1 LDFLFEM
8 TKGATRMKLK
18 QTMKYQM
25 DQFMAK
31 GTASLVLMLFAVT
44 LIAVVLLGFA
54 AFFVNTL
61 SGEPFLTTIWTSFM
75 LTLDAGNLADIQ
87 GPTWY
92 MVILTVSTM
101 VGIFVTSMLI
111 SIISNGLQ
119 TKLEAL
125 QKGRSLVIENNHVL
139 ILGFNFNVP
148 VIVAEL
154 VEANRNVRHPVIVIL
169 SEIDSVETLA
179 ELKKDVKTFYN
190 TKVIIRTGSCYSRDD
205 LLMCAIEKAKT
216 VIVSHPDD
224 ADTIK
229 ALLAM
234 KNTGFFAPQAK
245 GYATTL
251 FNSEKNLKIA
261 QTMFGDKLE
270 AVCLP
275 DDLDRITAQTCLQ
288 PGLSFVY
295 KNLLEF
301 AGDEFYFYGNEKLVG
316 KPVKDL
322 IHMFEKSAFV
332 GLFRNGKTMLNPA
345 ADVVYEQDDKVIVIS
360 EDDDTIFLDGHPEK
374 VDVSHIAP
382 KTKIKNKSKKNIL
395 AVGYNEESLNV
406 LEAMCPYIEKGTQ
419 FTMITRSSIDLSLA
433 CKTRVDPKVQFTFI
447 NGDTTDYDV
456 LNQVD
461 YSNLDAI
468 IIFSNGD
475 LEPEKADSATLLTVL
490 NIREIQK
497 ERQLDIP
504 IIIEIVLNRN
514 EAVLQ
519 YASVDDFIISNVL
532 SNKLLCQIS
541 ENRYL
546 SQVFLDL
553 FDEEG
558 SEVYI
563 KKAENYVPLN
573 QPVNFYTVVESALR
587 RNETAIGYFK
597 KCERRSDGIILN
609 PAKSDLVVFDPGD
622 SIIVVAED

>member
-1 LDFLFEM
+1 
-8 TKGATRMKLK
+8 
-18 QTMKYQM
+18 M
-25 DQFMAK
+25 D
-31 GTASLVLMLFAVT
+31 
-44 LIAVVLLGFA
+44 
-54 AFFVNTL
+54 
-61 SGEPFLTTIWTSFM
+61 
-75 LTLDAGNLADIQ
+75 
-87 GPTWY
+87 
-92 MVILTVSTM
+92 
-101 VGIFVTSMLI
+101 
-111 SIISNGLQ
+111 
-119 TKLEAL
+119 
-125 QKGRSLVIENNHVL
+125 
-139 ILGFNFNVP
+139 
-148 VIVAEL
+148 
-154 VEANRNVRHPVIVIL
+154 
-169 SEIDSVETLA
+169 TLA
-179 ELKKDVKTFYN
+179 ELRKDVKNFYN
-190 TKVIIRTGSCYSRDD
+190 TKIIVRTGSCFNADD

-234 KNTGFFAPQAK
+234 KNTAFFAPQAK

-275 DDLDRITAQTCLQ
+275 DVLNRITAQTCLQ

-301 AGDEFYFYGNEKLVG
+301 AGDEFYFYDNEKLIG
-316 KPVKDL
+316 KSVKEI
-322 IHMFEKSAFV
+322 IHSFEKSAFV
-332 GLFRNGKTMLNPA
+332 GLLRNGKTILNPSQ
-345 ADVVYEQDDKVIVIS
+345 DVVVEKGDRIIVIS
-360 EDDDTIFLDGHPEK
+360 ADDNTTFVDGHPERIDPSSI
-374 VDVSHIAP
+374 VVQSRF
-382 KTKIKNKSKKNIL
+382 KNKAKKHVL
-395 AVGYNEESLNV
+395 AVGYNGQSMNV

-419 FTMITRSSIDLSLA
+419 FTMITSSSVNPLLD
-433 CKTRVDPKVQFTFI
+433 CKKHDDQKVHFTFI
-447 NGDTTDYDV
+447 SGDTTDYDV

-461 YSNLDAI
+461 YAGMDAI

-497 ERQLDIP
+497 ERHLDIP

-546 SQVFLDL
+546 TQVFLDL
-553 FDEEG
+553 FDEDG
-558 SEVYI
+558 SEIYI
-563 KKAENYVPLN
+563 KKAEHYVPLGKS
-573 QPVNFYTVVESALR
+573 VNFYTVTESALR
-587 RNETAIGYFK
+587 RNETAIGYIK
-597 KCERRSDGIILN
+597 KSARRSDGIILN
-609 PAKSDLVVFDPGD
+609 PAKSESIVFGPGD
-622 SIIVVAED
+622 SIIVIAED

>member
-1 LDFLFEM
+1 
-8 TKGATRMKLK
+8 MKFNQK
-18 QTMKYQM
+18 MKYQV
-25 DQFMAK
+25 DQFLAK
-31 GTASLVLMLFAVT
+31 GTVSLVVMLFIAT
-44 LIAVVLLGFA
+44 LIAVFLLGLV
-54 AFFVNTL
+54 AFFVNVGSSETFWTTL
-61 SGEPFLTTIWTSFM
+61 WTSFM
-75 LTLDAGNLADIQ
+75 LTLDSGNLASIQ
-87 GPTWY
+87 GPSWY
-92 MVILTVSTM
+92 MVIFTVSTM

-125 QKGRSLVIENNHVL
+125 QKGRSLVIESNHVL

-148 VIVAEL
+148 VIVEEL
-154 VEANRNVRHPVIVIL
+154 VEANRNLHHPVIVIL
-169 SEIDSVETLA
+169 SEIDPVETLA
-179 ELKKDVKTFYN
+179 ELKKDVRNFYN
-190 TKVIIRTGSCYSRDD
+190 TKIIVRNGSCFSKED

-216 VIVSHPDD
+216 VIVSHPED

-234 KNTGFFAPQAK
+234 KNTAFFAPQSK

-275 DDLDRITAQTCLQ
+275 DDLNRITAQTCLQ

-295 KNLLEF
+295 KNLLSF
-301 AGDEFYFYGNEKLVG
+301 AGDEFYFYENEKLIG
-316 KPVKDL
+316 KPVKEI
-322 IHMFEKSAFV
+322 IHLFEKSAFV
-332 GLFRNGKTMLNPA
+332 GFFRNGKTLLNPTA
-345 ADVVYEQDDKVIVIS
+345 EVICEKGDKVIVIS
-360 EDDDTIFLDGHPEK
+360 EDDDTIVLDGHPEK
-374 VDVSHIAP
+374 VHAPHISP
-382 KTKIKNKSKKNIL
+382 NGKVKNKTKKNIL
-395 AVGYNEESLNV
+395 AVGYNQESINV
-406 LEAMCPYIEKGTQ
+406 LEAMCPYIEKGTR
-419 FTMITRSSIDLSLA
+419 FTMITRSSIDIALA
-433 CKTRVDPKVQFTFI
+433 CKAHMDPKVQFSFI

-461 YSNLDAI
+461 FSNLDAI
-468 IIFSNGD
+468 IIFSNGE

-497 ERQLDIP
+497 ERNLDVP

-514 EAVLQ
+514 EAILQ

-553 FDEEG
+553 FDEDG
-558 SEVYI
+558 SEIYI
-563 KKAENYVPLN
+563 KKAETYVPLGE
-573 QPVNFYTVVESALR
+573 PVNFYTVVESALR

-609 PAKSDLVVFDPGD
+609 PSKSENIVFSPGD
-622 SIIVVAED
+622 SVIVISED